1 MFSPIQNY
9 GITELLVL
17 LGIKSEDKLQLIVNT
32 GFRPMN
38 FTQGGVK
45 LNSLINIQESI
56 IGAFIL
62 WFWLA
67 NTHILSPE
75 SVQLKKPIIFESKLN
90 LRTVRQTSCNSRL
103 F

>member
-1 MFSPIQNY
+1 MVFFPLQNY

-56 IGAFIL
+56 IGRGGNDEI
-62 WFWLA
+62 
-67 NTHILSPE
+67 
-75 SVQLKKPIIFESKLN
+75 
-90 LRTVRQTSCNSRL
+90 
-103 F
+103 